1 LPCIRRIFG
10 SPGTEREVSAFD
22 SVTKQTTIKSR
33 YFLKIHSLQ
42 TTYASEED
50 REMMEK
56 TLKEHSL
63 HVDDKKRL
71 RSSRL
76 RKQLSRVIE
85 EAFQKQTAMLSGSE
99 PDLIKS
105 EKTPNTTI
113 PRYHSENDKEN
124 RNSSE
129 SIASSRRK
137 NVHYDSPLTPVGAE
151 LDVHTH
157 NHVCP
162 ETQERSV
169 PKGHL
174 HVDVEPYP
182 YSNA

>member
-1 LPCIRRIFG
+1 M
-10 SPGTEREVSAFD
+10 
-22 SVTKQTTIKSR
+22 
-33 YFLKIHSLQ
+33 LKIHYLQ

-50 REMMEK
+50 REVMEK

-63 HVDDKKRL
+63 HVDDKKRV

-105 EKTPNTTI
+105 EKTPDTTI
-113 PRYHSENDKEN
+113 PIYNSENDKES
-124 RNSSE
+124 RNSSQ

-137 NVHYDSPLTPVGAE
+137 NVYYYGPLTAVGSE
-151 LDVHTH
+151 LDVHTLS
-157 NHVCP
+157 
-162 ETQERSV
+162 QRMSV
-169 PKGHL
+169 T
-174 HVDVEPYP
+174 
-182 YSNA
+182 SSQ